1 MSKNFFS
8 NLVYCSHLIISSNKV
23 VQCLSWLSK
32 IYLQEKKKI
41 TAMAVFFILG
51 PLTEQGKR
59 LYRPCSR
66 PQITTILDKINGKP
80 RPPRPL
86 QIKYG
91 KMVHFYPLCGFILDL
106 AGRGGGGFAVPLYFV
121 RDCSIYCNL

>member
-1 MSKNFFS
+1 MSNFFS
-8 NLVYCSHLIISSNKV
+8 KLVYGSHLVISSNKV

-41 TAMAVFFILG
+41 TAMAMFFILG

-59 LYRPCSR
+59 LYGPCSR
-66 PQITTILDKINGKP
+66 PQITTILDKTNGKP
-80 RPPRPL
+80 RPPPPSPA

-91 KMVHFYPLCGFILDL
+91 KMARFYPLCGFILDL
-106 AGRGGGGFAVPLYFV
+106 AGG
-121 RDCSIYCNL
+121 

>member
-1 MSKNFFS
+1 M
-8 NLVYCSHLIISSNKV
+8 
-23 VQCLSWLSK
+23 QCLSWLSK

-59 LYRPCSR
+59 LYRRYSR
-66 PQITTILDKINGKP
+66 PQVTTILDKINGKP

-106 AGRGGGGFAVPLYFV
+106 AGRRGEGLLFHFIFSKIVAFTENFNDGHL
-121 RDCSIYCNL
+121 R